1 MISNTSTQTNVTYSL
16 TNSQKKLSIIGI
28 GTSAFMISAEFYI
41 VGAIIPVLMQYFHA
55 TFMTVQWIIL
65 IYTFVLTV
73 MVLGVARLGDIYN
86 KKRLFLLGLGLF
98 TVSSFLCGFAPN
110 IIALIAFRGL
120 QGLGAVLIWA
130 LRNAIITEIFP
141 AEERGQA
148 IGWITGLSSLGL
160 AVGPGLGG
168 LLIGIW
174 DWRLLFWINLPIG
187 LIAGIIIARYVPNC
201 IESKSDKKLDIVG
214 LWLMILTLGCFILGI
229 TRIQSLSSISLIE
242 CVLFGLSAIGLLY
255 FLYFESRVEEPIL
268 DMALLRLSQLNVN
281 LLLFIAIYIIV
292 GLIQLV
298 FPLFLELGLHY
309 SVEKVG
315 FLLTFLPLTSVVVAP
330 ASGWFSDRL
339 GGRTVSLT
347 GLALIMI
354 GCVACSTLHGD
365 ATAVGFCIRGI
376 LIELGL
382 IVSVIPISKI
392 VMDSVKQEQFGVA
405 SGLLA
410 LSRMLGI
417 VIGTCLFSL
426 LFSIFTLV
434 KNELLPR
441 FGKVRLSAKP
451 FDIASLPTSD
461 LVQGTDTI
469 FLVMALIAL
478 AAILFST
485 FNLSSRT

>member
-1 MISNTSTQTNVTYSL
+1 MISNTSTQTSLTYSL
-16 TNSQKKLSIIGI
+16 TDSQKKLSIIGI

-55 TFMTVQWIIL
+55 TFMTVQWIII
-65 IYTFVLTV
+65 IYTFILTV
-73 MVLGVARLGDIYN
+73 MVLGAARLGDMYD

-98 TVSSFLCGFAPN
+98 TISSFLCGLAPN
-110 IIALIAFRGL
+110 IITLIAFRGL

-141 AEERGQA
+141 VEERGQA
-148 IGWITGLSSLGL
+148 IGWVTGLSSLGL
-160 AVGPGLGG
+160 AMGPGFGG

-187 LIAGIIIARYVPNC
+187 LIASIVIARYVPNC
-201 IESKSDKKLDIVG
+201 IAWESDKKLDLVG
-214 LWLMILTLGCFILGI
+214 LLLMTLTLGCFVLGI
-229 TRIQSLSSISLIE
+229 TRIQSLSSVSLLE
-242 CVLFGLSAIGLLY
+242 CVLFGLSAIGLLC

-268 DMALLRLSQLNVN
+268 DMGLLRLSQLNVH

-309 SVEKVG
+309 SAEKVS
-315 FLLTFLPLTSVVVAP
+315 FLMTFLPLTSVIVAP
-330 ASGWFSDRL
+330 ASGSLSDRL
-339 GGRTVSLT
+339 GGRTVVLT
-347 GLALIMI
+347 GLALIEI
-354 GCVACSTLHGD
+354 GCVASSTLHGD
-365 ATAVGFCIRGI
+365 ATALGFCIRGI

-392 VMDSVKQEQFGVA
+392 VMDSVKQEQLGVA

-417 VIGTCLFSL
+417 VTGTCLFGL
-426 LFSIFTLV
+426 LFSIFTFV
-434 KNELLPR
+434 RNNLLPNLDE
-441 FGKVRLSAKP
+441 VRLSVKP
-451 FDIASLPTSD
+451 FDIASLPTSA

-469 FLVMALIAL
+469 FIVMALIAL
-478 AAILFST
+478 VAILFST
-485 FNLSSRT
+485 FIT